1 MLRFINALQLAK
13 KIFLSTE
20 LLLRIAAAA
29 FVAMLLS
36 QFILAAI
43 GSGRARAA
51 DSVRAVRIWPAQDYT
66 RLTLES
72 KQPIRHALLSV
83 KNPERLVLDLEEV
96 DLPSVQ
102 KELAGKLLPND
113 PYIANLRAAR
123 YKPGV
128 VRVVL
133 DLKTEVKPQIFT
145 LKPVG
150 EYGHRLVL
158 DLYPMTPADPLL
170 ALLGKPVSEAASPA
184 QPASAPE
191 NPAAMASSAAAAPPP
206 APPPSPAPIS
216 ESRPD
221 PKVLARPPEKAR
233 PATVD
238 RLITIVI
245 DAGHGGED
253 PGARGR
259 GGTLEKQVTL
269 AIAKRLKAAI
279 ETEPNMRAVL
289 TRDGDYFIAL
299 GGRVEK
305 ARRVKADLFV
315 SIHADAF
322 IKPHARGSSVFALSE
337 RGATSTAARWLA
349 KKENDAD
356 LIGGVN
362 LDVKDRYLAQTLLD
376 LSQTATIQDSLKLGR
391 SVLSELGD
399 INTLHKAHVEQ
410 AGFAVL
416 KAPDIPSILVETAF
430 ISNPEEEKRLADDA
444 YQDKLA
450 QAILK
455 GIKRYF
461 ARNPPL
467 SRSTLAAVDSRQTAA
482 AVARQP

>member
-1 MLRFINALQLAK
+1 MLRFINALHLAK
-13 KIFLSTE
+13 KVFLSTE
-20 LLLRIAAAA
+20 LLLRVAAAA
-29 FVAMLLS
+29 FVALLLS
-36 QFILAAI
+36 QFLLAAA

-51 DSVRAVRIWPAQDYT
+51 ESVRAVRIWPAQDYT

-72 KQPIRHALLSV
+72 KEPIRHALLNV
-83 KNPERLVLDLEEV
+83 KNPERLVLDLEDVE
-96 DLPSVQ
+96 LPSIQ
-102 KELAGKLLPND
+102 KELLGKLLPND
-113 PYIANLRAAR
+113 PYISNLRAAR

-133 DLKTEVKPQIFT
+133 DLKTEVKSQIFT
-145 LKPVG
+145 LKPIG

-158 DLYPMTPADPLL
+158 DLYPAIPEDQL
-170 ALLGKPVSEAASPA
+170 ATLLGKPASPSA
-184 QPASAPE
+184 SPSASPPDKTSGAPAPGNVPE
-191 NPAAMASSAAAAPPP
+191 NSSIPSGAPATAT
-206 APPPSPAPIS
+206 PSPTVINETKPEPRA
-216 ESRPD
+216 
-221 PKVLARPPEKAR
+221 LAKGPEKAK
-233 PATVD
+233 PAVVD

-259 GGTLEKQVTL
+259 GGTREKHVTL
-269 AIAKRLKAAI
+269 AIAKRLKAVI
-279 ETEPNMRAVL
+279 ESEPNMRAVL
-289 TRDGDYFIAL
+289 TRDGDFFIPL

-337 RGATSTAARWLA
+337 SGATSTAARWLA

-430 ISNPEEEKRLADDA
+430 ISNPEEEKRLSDEA

-450 QAILK
+450 QAIFN

-461 ARNPPL
+461 SRNPPL
-467 SRSTLAAVDSRQTAA
+467 SRSTLASNSR
-482 AVARQP
+482 